1 MLLHVNYITAPSD
14 IVIRTVGT
22 DVLIIALG
30 DMDQFDPRKVLLLE
44 AGVQGKNT
52 LRYISIKK
60 IFQNIGKKLSRSLLA
75 LHALTGYDYTAS
87 FSTKGKLRP
96 LKHLWKNETSQET
109 FSCLGDVEEI
119 DESMLNVCEEFVCLL
134 YNGKKVKLVNE
145 LCFDM
150 FLTKYKTTDE
160 QHLNEVKKMDASS
173 LPPCQRVLRVKIAR
187 TRYICRIWRS
197 SIFSSP
203 PTAPTTKTSGWNLED
218 NQYKI
223 KWFDGDLAPK
233 AIDISTSKEGNDD
246 YLECDINDSGI
257 SFKIL

>member
-14 IVIRTVGT
+14 IVIRTIGT

-30 DMDQFDPRKVLLLE
+30 VMDQFDPRKVLLLE

-60 IFQNIGKKLSRSLLA
+60 IFQNIGKKWSRSLLA

-87 FSTKGKLRP
+87 FSTKGKLLP

-173 LPPCQRVLRVKIAR
+173 LPPCQRVLTVKIAR
-187 TRYICRIWRS
+187 TRYICRIWRYFQYFQVHQQHLHQRHQDGTLKITNTRS
-197 SIFSSP
+197 SGL
-203 PTAPTTKTSGWNLED
+203 T
-218 NQYKI
+218 
-223 KWFDGDLAPK
+223 
-233 AIDISTSKEGNDD
+233 
-246 YLECDINDSGI
+246 GI
-257 SFKIL
+257 

>member
-1 MLLHVNYITAPSD
+1 MYWS
-14 IVIRTVGT
+14 
-22 DVLIIALG
+22 
-30 DMDQFDPRKVLLLE
+30 LLLE
-44 AGVQGKNT
+44 SWTSLTLGKCYCWKLESKGKT
-52 LRYISIKK
+52 RYDTFRSRKSSK
-60 IFQNIGKKLSRSLLA
+60 ILA
-75 LHALTGYDYTAS
+75 KSYLDLTGYDYTAS

-173 LPPCQRVLRVKIAR
+173 LPPCQRVLTVKIAR
-187 TRYICRIWRS
+187 TRYICRIWRYFQYFQVHQQHLHQRHQDGTLKITNTRS
-197 SIFSSP
+197 SGLTEI
-203 PTAPTTKTSGWNLED
+203 
-218 NQYKI
+218 
-223 KWFDGDLAPK
+223 
-233 AIDISTSKEGNDD
+233 
-246 YLECDINDSGI
+246 
-257 SFKIL
+257 